1 MVKPHAG
8 GSTARIV
15 AAAGATFA
23 AVALLFGYPTSTGQ
37 STTGT
42 ATIVATGTTNPTTT
56 DPGTTD
62 TGTTDSGTGSGSGST
77 GSTTT
82 ASTTVAGSVAQTQ
95 WGPVQVQ
102 ITVQGGKV
110 VAATVLQVPSGNH
123 RDQEINAYAVP
134 ILNSEAVA
142 ASSAQIDSVSGAT
155 VTSYGYRE
163 SLQAALDA
171 AHLS

>member
-1 MVKPHAG
+1 MVRAEAG

-23 AVALLFGYPTSTGQ
+23 TVALLFGYPTSTGHA
-37 STTGT
+37 T
-42 ATIVATGTTNPTTT
+42 AGKAVVVATGPV
-56 DPGTTD
+56 GTTH
-62 TGTTDSGTGSGSGST
+62 SST
-77 GSTTT
+77 GGS
-82 ASTTVAGSVAQTQ
+82 AAATTVAGSVAQTR

-110 VAATVLQVPSGNH
+110 AAATALQTPSGNH
-123 RDQEINAYAVP
+123 RDQQINAYAVP
-134 ILNSEAVA
+134 ILNSEAVT

-155 VTSYGYRE
+155 VTSNGYRE

>member
-1 MVKPHAG
+1 MVRAQTG

-23 AVALLFGYPTSTGQ
+23 VVALLFGYPTSTGQ
-37 STTGT
+37 STGGQ
-42 ATIVATGTTNPTTT
+42 ATIVATGTTHPDVTVPGATSSGATTG
-56 DPGTTD
+56 GTA
-62 TGTTDSGTGSGSGST
+62 
-77 GSTTT
+77 
-82 ASTTVAGSVAQTQ
+82 ASSITVAGSVARTQ

-110 VAATVLQVPSGNH
+110 VAASTLQQPSGNR
-123 RDQEINAYAVP
+123 RDQQINAYAVP

-155 VTSYGYRE
+155 VTSGGYVE
-163 SLQAALDA
+163 SLQSALVA

>member
-1 MVKPHAG
+1 VVWAVAG

-23 AVALLFGYPTSTGQ
+23 AVALLFGYPTSTGHA
-37 STTGT
+37 TTGQ
-42 ATIVATGTTNPTTT
+42 ATIVATGPIATT
-56 DPGTTD
+56 DGGTT
-62 TGTTDSGTGSGSGST
+62 GTAPSSGST
-77 GSTTT
+77 G
-82 ASTTVAGSVAQTQ
+82 AAATTVAGSVAQTR

-110 VAATVLQVPSGNH
+110 VAASALQVPSGNH
-123 RDQEINAYAVP
+123 RDQQINAYAVP

>member
-1 MVKPHAG
+1 VVTTRSG

-37 STTGT
+37 GTTGQ
-42 ATIVATGTTNPTTT
+42 ARVVATGTTNPGIT
-56 DPGTTD
+56 DPGTT
-62 TGTTDSGTGSGSGST
+62 GSGTSSGST
-77 GSTTT
+77 G
-82 ASTTVAGSVAQTQ
+82 AAGAMRVAGAVAQTQ

-110 VAATVLQVPSGNH
+110 VAATALQMPSGNH
-123 RDQEINAYAVP
+123 RDQQINAYAVP

-155 VTSYGYRE
+155 VTSGGYVE
-163 SLQAALDA
+163 SLQSALVA

>member
-1 MVKPHAG
+1 MVRPSG

-23 AVALLFGYPTSTGQ
+23 AVALLFGYPTSTGH
-37 STTGT
+37 STTGP
-42 ATIVATGTTNPTTT
+42 ARIVATGTTDPGVT

-62 TGTTDSGTGSGSGST
+62 SLTSSGP
-77 GSTTT
+77 T
-82 ASTTVAGSVAQTQ
+82 ASSPPTVTSTTVAGSVAQTR

-110 VAATVLQVPSGNH
+110 VAATVLQVPSGNR

-134 ILNSEAVA
+134 ILNSEAVS

-155 VTSYGYRE
+155 VTSYGYVE